1 MLKRNC
7 HCIVSKAY
15 LEFLKKQENP
25 GPIDRL
31 STIVHEFFH
40 WKDAQEAGIYR
51 EKRKNHKSGGA
62 YKRMI

>member
-31 STIVHEFFH
+31 STIAHEFFH
-40 WKDAQEAGIYR
+40 WKDAQEYIG
-51 EKRKNHKSGGA
+51 KNGRITNQEEHING
-62 YKRMI
+62 